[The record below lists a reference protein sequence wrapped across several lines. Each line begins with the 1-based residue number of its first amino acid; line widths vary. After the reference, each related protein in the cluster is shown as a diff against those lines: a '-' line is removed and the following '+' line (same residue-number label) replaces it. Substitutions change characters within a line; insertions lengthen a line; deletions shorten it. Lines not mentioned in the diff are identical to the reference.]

1 MPPKPKFTREEIIS
15 AALKIADKQGI
26 DKLTARELGKK
37 LGSSSRPIF
46 TVFKDMDELKRE
58 VKKKS
63 YDLLQDYL
71 AEAEHYQPLYKQAI
85 KETIRFAVEHPNLF
99 EMVFL
104 SEDRKTVNFEEMTI
118 RYKDIIDRY
127 SGVLKQDYQLD
138 DTAIRA
144 LFKHSC
150 VYVYGIGIMC
160 AGHVCTFTDEQ
171 LNDTLGEV
179 FMAMLMYA
187 KSGKLDEKTPIPV
200 RID

>member
-1 MPPKPKFTREEIIS
+1 
-15 AALKIADKQGI
+15 
-26 DKLTARELGKK
+26 
-37 LGSSSRPIF
+37 
-46 TVFKDMDELKRE
+46 
-58 VKKKS
+58 
-63 YDLLQDYL
+63 
-71 AEAEHYQPLYKQAI
+71 
-85 KETIRFAVEHPNLF
+85 
-99 EMVFL
+99 MVFL
-104 SEDRKTVNFEEMTI
+104 SEDRKTINFEEMAV

-179 FMAMLMYA
+179 FMAMLMYTKA
-187 KSGKLDEKTPIPV
+187 GKINEKTPIPV